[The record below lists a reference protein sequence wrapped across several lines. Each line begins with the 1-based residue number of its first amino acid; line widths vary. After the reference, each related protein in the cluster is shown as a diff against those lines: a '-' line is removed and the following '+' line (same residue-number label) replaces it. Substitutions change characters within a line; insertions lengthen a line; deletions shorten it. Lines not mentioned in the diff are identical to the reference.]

1 MKKLLLVLSLF
12 LLIYACGKDSDAGP
26 PPSSDLSNNSTSTTV
41 GKFDLG
47 VSASEGPSQDS
58 INKYGPLRL
67 KEELGL
73 NKRYRVLKTTF
84 KSLDGFQKYYPG
96 TKITLERI
104 LRYHFYTAIHINQ
117 KENKLISMDLTEFPL
132 KNNTSEE
139 KITKETVKLIG
150 DMFFGLNELKVIS
163 IQY

>member
-1 MKKLLLVLSLF
+1 MLYLYQMNFSLYTLIIFLFSMVLVQ
-12 LLIYACGKDSDAGP
+12 GQ
-26 PPSSDLSNNSTSTTV
+26 
-41 GKFDLG
+41 
-47 VSASEGPSQDS
+47 SQDS
-58 INKYGPLRL
+58 NNQHEALRL
-67 KEELGL
+67 KEELGFQ
-73 NKRYRVLKTTF
+73 KPYRVLKTTF

-96 TKITLERI
+96 TKTTLERI

-139 KITKETVKLIG
+139 EITKETVKLIG
-150 DMFFGLNELKVIS
+150 DMFFGSNELKVIP